1 MFRTLLFNPLYNIL
15 IVIVNLIPG
24 GDIGLA
30 IIILTILIK
39 LLILPVYTSSIR
51 TQVRMK
57 EIEPK
62 LKEIKQ
68 KYEKDLPEQ
77 SRRTMELYKENKI
90 NPFSSFL
97 VLFIQLPIILALFW
111 VFRDSLVVHPDI
123 IYSFITA
130 PENINSQ
137 FLGLVD
143 ISASQNIILAVLTG
157 LTQFLQ
163 VQLTTPKQP
172 KITTKEKAPSLGNDF
187 ARSMDIQIRYVMPL
201 IIIFIAWQL
210 PAAISLYWITSNLFH
225 LLFGLKI
232 KKEQKNTPALKQ
244 A

>member
-123 IYSFITA
+123 IYSFIKKMA
-130 PENINSQ
+130 GKYACNISDQLRIVN
-137 FLGLVD
+137 
-143 ISASQNIILAVLTG
+143 NIKHI
-157 LTQFLQ
+157 
-163 VQLTTPKQP
+163 
-172 KITTKEKAPSLGNDF
+172 
-187 ARSMDIQIRYVMPL
+187 
-201 IIIFIAWQL
+201 
-210 PAAISLYWITSNLFH
+210 
-225 LLFGLKI
+225 
-232 KKEQKNTPALKQ
+232 
-244 A
+244 